1 LQPRQVRNSLEELF
15 VHDFGEGKMG
25 CAQETLIDILAYL
38 HREYLHP
45 NYLEEYFLLMQD
57 LENEIDEKT
66 AKDYQFDINSKLD
79 DQGCTPKCP
88 AHLTFGL
95 DFCEISSCKKC

>member
-1 LQPRQVRNSLEELF
+1 MQPRQVRNSLEELF

-57 LENEIDEKT
+57 LENDIDEKT
-66 AKDYQFDINSKLD
+66 AKDYQFEINSKLD
-79 DQGCTPKCP
+79 D
-88 AHLTFGL
+88 
-95 DFCEISSCKKC
+95 

>member
-1 LQPRQVRNSLEELF
+1 
-15 VHDFGEGKMG
+15 
-25 CAQETLIDILAYL
+25 
-38 HREYLHP
+38 
-45 NYLEEYFLLMQD
+45 MQD

-95 DFCEISSCKKC
+95 DFCEISSCKKCQLVDNVSQIKREYCH